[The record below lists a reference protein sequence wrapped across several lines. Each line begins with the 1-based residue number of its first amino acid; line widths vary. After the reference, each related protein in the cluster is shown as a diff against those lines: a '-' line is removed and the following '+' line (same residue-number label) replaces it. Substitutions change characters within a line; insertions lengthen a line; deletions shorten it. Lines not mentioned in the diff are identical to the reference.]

1 MAQSAGDQLAHLFR
15 EAATERHRALASGA
29 GLESSP
35 SPPLDAFLIELYVNG
50 IRGLVL
56 GLSADGAVN
65 RFGSGTWSSLGN
77 RHEHA
82 IIDQTDGS
90 FFRQVTEFFQSSWLD
105 QAGVQTLQE
114 QRGVPCVLRLTFIC
128 LDRPFSVLELRYG
141 SHSQGPP
148 RDIREFF
155 IRAVEV
161 TQPWYD
167 AQNRRV
173 DRLNKPWWR
182 FW

>member
-1 MAQSAGDQLAHLFR
+1 MIAQSAGDRLAYIFR
-15 EAATERHRALASGA
+15 EAATERHRAVRAA
-29 GLESSP
+29 GSVPSASSP
-35 SPPLDAFLIELYVNG
+35 RLDAFLIELYVSG
-50 IRGLVL
+50 ARALVL

-65 RFGSGTWSSLGN
+65 RFGSGKWSSLGN
-77 RHEHA
+77 KHEHA

-141 SHSQGPP
+141 SH
-148 RDIREFF
+148 
-155 IRAVEV
+155 
-161 TQPWYD
+161 
-167 AQNRRV
+167 
-173 DRLNKPWWR
+173 
-182 FW
+182 